1 MTTAYAHTRSALTVA
16 TIGSFAGPFMA
27 SSVNVALPAIGERFS
42 MTAIALG
49 WVATA
54 YILAAAIFLLPFGKL
69 GDIHGRKRV
78 FLAGNVLYTVASLL
92 CGLAP
97 SAALLIASRAVQ
109 GVGAAMIFGT
119 STAIVT
125 SVIPPARRGRAL
137 GITVAA
143 TYLGLSVGPVIGGL
157 LTQHL
162 GWRSIFL
169 LNAPL
174 GLAMIVLVVAR
185 LRGEWAEARGERFDA
200 AGAAAYGVSLAAL
213 MYGFARL
220 PAASGAWLVAGGA
233 LGLAGFVAWET
244 RARHPLIELRLFT
257 ENRVFAFSNLA
268 ALVNYAASFAVGF
281 LMSLYLQYIK
291 GLDPQRAGLVLV
303 AQPIVMAAL
312 SPYAGHVSD
321 RVESRIV
328 ASIGMAITAAS
339 LVVFIWLGAGTPL
352 WLIAANLMLLGLGF
366 ALFSSPNTNAVMGAV
381 AQRHYGVASATLA
394 TMRTTGQMLSLGIV
408 MLVFAVSLGPA
419 RITAAE
425 HGAFLASARAAFIVF
440 SVLSAAGIFA
450 SLARGNARTGL
461 ECAAAAVGR
470 AGDDAPHRSETP
482 SASDRGRGDRP

>member
-1 MTTAYAHTRSALTVA
+1 MKEAYAHTRSALIVA

-109 GVGAAMIFGT
+109 GIGAAMIFGT

-137 GITVAA
+137 GVTVAA
-143 TYLGLSVGPVIGGL
+143 TYLGLSLGPIAGGF
-157 LTQHL
+157 LTQQL

-174 GLAMIVLVVAR
+174 GAAMIVLVVAR

-200 AGAAAYGVSLAAL
+200 AGAAAYGLSLAAL
-213 MYGFARL
+213 MYGFTRL
-220 PAASGAWLVAGGA
+220 PSASGAWLVAGGA

-244 RARHPLIELRLFT
+244 RSRNPLVDMRLFT

-281 LMSLYLQYIK
+281 LMSLYLQYLK
-291 GLDPQRAGLVLV
+291 GLDPQEAGLVLV
-303 AQPIVMAAL
+303 AQPIVMTAF
-312 SPYAGHVSD
+312 SPYAGHLSD
-321 RVESRIV
+321 RIESRIV

-339 LVVFIWLGAGTPL
+339 LVAFTWLGADTPL

-408 MLVFAVSLGPA
+408 MLVFAVAIGPV
-419 RITAAE
+419 RIAAAG
-425 HGAFLASARAAFIVF
+425 HGALLASARASFVVF
-440 SVLSAAGIFA
+440 SVLSVAGIFA
-450 SLARGNARTGL
+450 SLARGNGRRRV
-461 ECAAAAVGR
+461 ECAGTGGGSAE
-470 AGDDAPHRSETP
+470 DDAPHRGETP
-482 SASDRGRGDRP
+482 SVSGRGRGDRP